1 MSIEQ
6 LTFQRFIFVGYALNL
21 VFALS
26 LAATS
31 IINAENGVYDAVL
44 AILIMAL
51 GPELG
56 AYAISF
62 LSSWLKN
69 AVLTVLLNCVQVFL
83 LGVTAAVQIKLL
95 WMFGFVLYAA
105 HVTFLAG
112 STLVPWIIYAAF
124 GLGFASIFFGAFYG
138 FKKIISLRN
147 NLS

>member
-31 IINAENGVYDAVL
+31 IINAENSVYDAVL
-44 AILIMAL
+44 AILMAL
-51 GPELG
+51 GPGLG
-56 AYAISF
+56 ACAISC

-83 LGVTAAVQIKLL
+83 LGVTAVVQIKLL

-124 GLGFASIFFGAFYG
+124 GLGFAFIFFGAFYG

-147 NLS
+147 HLS